1 MEVLLPILLFVA
13 DFTAR
18 LSLAAVIIIRSRGT
32 PAVRLAW
39 LVLLMAV
46 PVVGIVAYLLFGEP
60 RLGRRRVRR
69 YLAAVNTLR
78 VREPEY
84 VAAAPPV
91 PAVIPAEYRQIAYLA
106 ESVGGN
112 IPQGGHTLCLYGDT
126 DLFIQSLVEDIN
138 NAKAHCHLL
147 FYIFLTDHSSTRVA
161 EALIAA
167 AGRGVVCRLLV
178 DAVGSRRFLR
188 SDLRRGLDAAGVHVV
203 DALPAN
209 LARMLLARLDL
220 RNHRKIAVIDGV
232 VGYTG
237 SQNIAD
243 AEFASKAKF
252 GPWVDAM
259 IRIEGPV
266 VRDLQMLFVQ
276 DWHMDTHETLADVLA
291 VRPPAVPDGETVQV
305 IGTGPACYNQAMLQ
319 MTLVTMHAATEELII
334 TTPYF
339 VPDEA
344 TLAALYT
351 CALRGVDVSLVV
363 PARNDSPLVA
373 AASRSYYARLL
384 DAGVAIHEYR
394 SGLLHAKTISVD
406 RRLAMITTANLDRR
420 SFELNFEVSTM
431 VYDTNFASRM
441 RLMQKNYIDVSDRV
455 NGAAW
460 SRRGWPR
467 KLVENGLGMV
477 SPLL

>member
-1 MEVLLPILLFVA
+1 MEVLLPILLLVA

-32 PAVRLAW
+32 PAVRMTW
-39 LVLLMAV
+39 LVLLLAV
-46 PVVGIVAYLLFGEP
+46 PVLGVVAYLLFGEP

-91 PAVIPAEYRQIAYLA
+91 PADIPAEYRQIAHLA

-126 DLFIQSLVEDIN
+126 DLFIQALVEDLN
-138 NAKAHCHLL
+138 NARLHCHLL
-147 FYIFLTDHSSTRVA
+147 FYIFLTDHSSRRVA

-167 AGRGVVCRLLV
+167 VGRGVKCRLLV
-178 DAVGSRRFLR
+178 DGVGSRAFLR
-188 SDLRRGLDAAGVHVV
+188 SDLRRRLDAAGVRVV
-203 DALPAN
+203 EALPAN

-232 VGYTG
+232 IGYTG

-243 AEFASKAKF
+243 AEFAVKAKF

-266 VRDLQMLFVQ
+266 VRDLQVLFVE
-276 DWHMDTHETLADVLA
+276 DWHMDTHETLGDVLA
-291 VRPPAVPDGETVQV
+291 VRPTAASGGDTVQV

-319 MTLVTMHAATEELII
+319 MTLVTMHAAAEELII

-373 AASRSYYARLL
+373 AASRSYYAKLL

-394 SGLLHAKTISVD
+394 PGLLHAKTMSVD

-420 SFELNFEVSTM
+420 SFELNFEVSTI
-431 VYDTNFASRM
+431 VYDSNFASRM
-441 RLMQKNYIDVSDRV
+441 RLMQKGYIDESDRV
-455 NGAAW
+455 SATAW
-460 SRRGWPR
+460 SARGWPR
-467 KLVENGLGMV
+467 QLMENGLGML